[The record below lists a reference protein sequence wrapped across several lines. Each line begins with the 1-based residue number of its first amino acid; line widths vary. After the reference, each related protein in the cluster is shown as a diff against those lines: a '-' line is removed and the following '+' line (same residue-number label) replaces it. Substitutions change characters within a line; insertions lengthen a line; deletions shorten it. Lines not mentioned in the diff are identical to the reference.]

1 MKKCLSVADDNS
13 IKHNPERHK
22 IHVQV
27 IHEALQYR
35 AITGRKQNALNP
47 WALKPSPSRQE
58 SVNEDGNGHR
68 L

>member
-35 AITGRKQNALNP
+35 AITGRKQNALKSLGSETLP
-47 WALKPSPSRQE
+47 FPTKE
-58 SVNEDGNGHR
+58 CE
-68 L
+68 